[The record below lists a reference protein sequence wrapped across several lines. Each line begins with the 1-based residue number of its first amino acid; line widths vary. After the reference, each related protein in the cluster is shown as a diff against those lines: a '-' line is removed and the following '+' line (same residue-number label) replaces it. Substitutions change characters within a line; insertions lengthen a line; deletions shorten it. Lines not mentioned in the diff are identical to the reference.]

1 MQKNLIKMKIFS
13 YFLFSFLCFFADINL
28 TQSKKNDQTNIFSY
42 IKDRIYTKIE
52 EYQENYQNFLYLM
65 SSLKYHFYDN
75 YYQTPDHQYKIVKRD
90 SNRKRT
96 LYYLIFTIAKPI

>member
-13 YFLFSFLCFFADINL
+13 YFLFSILCFFSEINL
-28 TQSKKNDQTNIFSY
+28 TNSRKNDQTNIFSY
-42 IKDRIYTKIE
+42 FKDRIYSKIE

-65 SSLKYHFYDN
+65 KSLKYHFYDN
-75 YYQTPDHQYKIVKRD
+75 YHQQPEHKYKLVKRD
-90 SNRKRT
+90 SNPKRT